1 MINVLCF
8 VDGVNKPK
16 KHTKCMAKV
25 NTLLKNEGHNV
36 HLGYISL
43 TGLEA
48 QDKRGVNSM
57 SEMVPGKRAWLI
69 VYDDANPCK
78 SYTNEDIRYYKEFVD
93 LFSSRIKRRLYF
105 EEILHE
111 LELA

>member
-48 QDKRGVNSM
+48 LDKRGVNSM

-69 VYDDANPCK
+69 VYVMPIPV
-78 SYTNEDIRYYKEFVD
+78 SLIRMKIFD
-93 LFSSRIKRRLYF
+93 TTRNL
-105 EEILHE
+105 
-111 LELA
+111 

>member
-48 QDKRGVNSM
+48 LDKRGVNSM
-57 SEMVPGKRAWLI
+57 SEMVLSRGS
-69 VYDDANPCK
+69 V
-78 SYTNEDIRYYKEFVD
+78 
-93 LFSSRIKRRLYF
+93 SSRIL
-105 EEILHE
+105 ILSITTSS
-111 LELA
+111 